1 MKTVEFMDL
10 EFEEDDGRKVL
21 NFLQMIGKA
30 KHEPRYVKH
39 INPLLMQTSPTFLS
53 YSRQPGT
60 EFN

>member
-1 MKTVEFMDL
+1 
-10 EFEEDDGRKVL
+10 
-21 NFLQMIGKA
+21 MIGKA